1 MAIETKAKYI
11 FAWLAITSIVYF
23 TVQAVVSDTY
33 SFMTPLDG
41 KIPFIPEF
49 IWLYHTLVPVII
61 GTTVFSMHR
70 RRVFFNTVAALTF
83 SMAVLTC
90 FHLVFPSYYP
100 RQDLFLDANSS
111 LSLWAVDLTRQFDA
125 ACNTFP
131 SGHVT
136 FSWII
141 YFCARM
147 SESIRRSKKRIYSYL
162 LWAALISVSTLV
174 LKQHYI
180 FDVISGIILAY
191 ISVLVGQNTV
201 NRYLNAENNSEGR

>member
-23 TVQAVVSDTY
+23 SVQAVASDTY
-33 SFMTPLDG
+33 SFLTPLDD
-41 KIPFIPEF
+41 KIPFIPSF
-49 IWLYHTLVPVII
+49 IWLYHTLMPVII
-61 GTTVFSMHR
+61 GTTIFSMHR
-70 RRVFFNTVAALTF
+70 RRVFFNTVSALTF

-100 RQDLFLDANSS
+100 RQELFLDANSS
-111 LSLWAVDLTRQFDA
+111 ASLWLVEITRQFDA

-147 SESIRRSKKRIYSYL
+147 SDSIKRTNKLIHIYL
-162 LWAALISVSTLV
+162 LWAVLISISTLV

-180 FDVISGIILAY
+180 FDVLSGIILAY
-191 ISVLVGQNTV
+191 ISVMVGCTATS
-201 NRYLNAENNSEGR
+201 RYINVEADTQGS

>member
-11 FAWLAITSIVYF
+11 FAWLAITSLAYF
-23 TVQAVVSDTY
+23 AVQAVVSDTY
-33 SFMTPLDG
+33 SFLIPLDNE
-41 KIPFIPEF
+41 IPFIPEF
-49 IWLYHTLVPVII
+49 IWLYHTLVPVIVSTAI
-61 GTTVFSMHR
+61 FSMHR
-70 RRVFFNTVAALTF
+70 RRVFFNTIAALTF

-90 FHLVFPSYYP
+90 FHLLFPSYYP
-100 RQDLFLDANSS
+100 RQELYLEANYSA
-111 LSLWAVDLTRQFDA
+111 SLWLVDITRQFDA

-141 YFCARM
+141 YFCARL
-147 SESIRRSKKRIYSYL
+147 SDRIRHTNKLIYIYL
-162 LWAALISVSTLV
+162 LWTILISISTLV

-191 ISVLVGQNTV
+191 ISVMVGCIAT
-201 NRYLNAENNSEGR
+201 NRYMNVEADA

>member
-1 MAIETKAKYI
+1 MAIETKAKYV
-11 FAWLAITSIVYF
+11 FAWLITTSIVYF
-23 TVQAVVSDTY
+23 SVQAVVSDTY
-33 SFMTPLDG
+33 SFLNPFDEG
-41 KIPFIPEF
+41 IPFIPEF
-49 IWLYHTLVPVII
+49 IWLYHTLVPVIV
-61 GTTVFSMHR
+61 GTTIFSMHR
-70 RRVFFNTVAALTF
+70 RRVFFNTIAALTF

-90 FHLVFPSYYP
+90 FHLIFPSYYP
-100 RQDLFLDANSS
+100 RQELLTGAGSS
-111 LSLWAVDLTRQFDA
+111 ASLWLVEITRQFDA

-147 SESIRRSKKRIYSYL
+147 SDNIKRTNKLIYIYL
-162 LWAALISVSTLV
+162 LWTILISISTLV

-191 ISVLVGQNTV
+191 ISVMVGCAAT
-201 NRYLNAENNSEGR
+201 NRYMNVEVDA